1 MSTLI
6 QTKYGKA
13 NINNKGYY
21 DIVSEHEGNFRKK
34 LHRLIYEDYHKVTL
48 LPTTDIHHIDGD
60 KLNNDIENLEAISHA
75 EHSRR
80 HMIGENN
87 PMLNKNH
94 TEENMLKMSSM
105 KSTSGY
111 YRVYKQ
117 KNKKYTQG
125 FFYKYQY
132 YDEDKKR
139 RNISR
144 KSIPELKEAVLE
156 KGLPWKKFDEVEV
169 DDEY

>member
-21 DIVSEHEGNFRKK
+21 DIVSLDEGNFKKK
-34 LHRLIYEDYHKVTL
+34 LHRLIYEDHYKVTL

-60 KLNNDIENLEAISHA
+60 KLNNDIGNLEALPHG

-80 HMIGENN
+80 HMLGENN

-94 TEENMLKMSSM
+94 AEETMLKMSSI

-111 YRVYKQ
+111 YRVSKH
-117 KNKKYTQG
+117 KDKKSSLG
-125 FFYKYQY
+125 FYYVYQY
-132 YDEDKKR
+132 YTDDKKR
-139 RNISR
+139 TKISR

-156 KGLPWKKFDEVEV
+156 KGLLWKKFDEVEV